1 MKNQSSVVRKTSMLL
16 LLLSF
21 TALSVFVD
29 NTGSG
34 PLDFGS
40 DPKFQL
46 GEDSAYITGIPYVWQ
61 EINGFCHWASITM
74 AMNYVGVELNLHELF
89 AVSGLG
95 FSAAYV
101 RFNKTALMMP
111 GVGFRQQGQL
121 LQICELYGLEHEL
134 YLDGNKEWTN
144 LFLESYELWGLN
156 AHSHDGE
163 VEAFDIMKATIDEG
177 YPVVLWTDP
186 YYLPAVD
193 YDLMRQYGLKSNES
207 APESGHSILA
217 VGYNDTAQTVNIMDP
232 GVGAFGDGFGYPDD
246 GRWNYTVNYTTLSQA
261 WNVLGYGITIIKPG
275 NGTIPDFSD
284 RLAELVIDRLRGE
297 RQSYAE
303 DAEDIFFVLFG
314 ESAYRGLSYDMTIEG
329 IKSYIEQFED
339 PMMQFIILAN
349 MGMTLE
355 GANTLQYLSYRTALE
370 SLPSLLPDFDLSE
383 FLEAGR
389 EALPHMA
396 ELSHNGSLTGQYY
409 DSLLTDMFID
419 IALDFNSTGDL
430 DAALESQSEN
440 ITIIADHL
448 LAIAD
453 AWDSAANALETAI
466 SYNPLNSPFLAIVG
480 VGAVVVVIV
489 IVIRKSTFGGK
500 K

>member
-1 MKNQSSVVRKTSMLL
+1 VKNQSSVIRKTSMLL
-16 LLLSF
+16 LLISL

-46 GEDSAYITGIPYVWQ
+46 GEDSAYITDIPYAWQ

-74 AMNYVGVELNLHELF
+74 ALHCVGVELNLHELF

-101 RFNKTALMMP
+101 RFNETALMMP

-134 YLDGNKEWTN
+134 YLDGNKEWVN
-144 LFLESYELWGLN
+144 MFLEAYELWGLN
-156 AHSHDGE
+156 AQPLTGE
-163 VEAFDIMKATIDEG
+163 AKAFNIMKTTIDEG

-193 YDLMRQYGLKSNES
+193 YDLLRQLGLKSNES

-217 VGYNDTAQTVNIMDP
+217 VGYNDTAETVNVMDP
-232 GVGAFGDGFGYPDD
+232 GVGAFGDNFGYPDD
-246 GRWNYTVNYTTLSQA
+246 GRWNYTVNYTTLNQA
-261 WNVLGYGITIIKPG
+261 WNALGYGITIIKPG
-275 NGTIPDFSD
+275 NGTIPDFSNT
-284 RLAELVIDRLRGE
+284 LAELVIDRLRGE

-339 PMMQFIILAN
+339 PEMQFMVLAYI
-349 MGMTLE
+349 GMNLE
-355 GANTLQYLSYRTALE
+355 SANTLQYLSYRSALE
-370 SLPSLLPDFDLSE
+370 ALPRVLPDLDLSE

-419 IALDFNSTGDL
+419 IALDFNSTGNL
-430 DAALESQSEN
+430 DTALESQSEN

-453 AWDSAANALETAI
+453 AWDSAANTLESAI
-466 SYNPLNSPFLAIVG
+466 SSTPFNSPFLAIVG
-480 VGAVVVVIV
+480 IGVVVIV
-489 IVIRKSTFGGK
+489 IVIVIRRR
-500 K
+500 

>member
-1 MKNQSSVVRKTSMLL
+1 VRKNSTIRNTSMLL
-16 LLLSF
+16 LLISL

-46 GEDSAYITGIPYVWQ
+46 GEDSAYITDIPYVWQ

-74 AMNYVGVELNLHELF
+74 AMHCVGVELNLHELF

-95 FSAAYV
+95 FSIAYV
-101 RFNKTALMMP
+101 RFNETALMLP
-111 GVGFRQQGQL
+111 GVGFRQQAQL

-156 AHSHDGE
+156 AQPLTGE
-163 VEAFDIMKATIDEG
+163 ADAFDIMKATIDEG

-186 YYLPAVD
+186 YYLPAED
-193 YDLMRQYGLKSNES
+193 YDILRQYGLKSNES
-207 APESGHSILA
+207 APASGHSILA
-217 VGYNDTAQTVNIMDP
+217 VGYNDTAETVNIMDP
-232 GVGAFGDGFGYPDD
+232 GVGAFGDDFGYPDD

-261 WNVLGYGITIIKPG
+261 WNVLGYGITIVKPG

-284 RLAELVIDRLRGE
+284 TLAELVIDRLRGE

-329 IKSYIEQFED
+329 IKSYVEQFDE
-339 PMMQFIILAN
+339 PETQLLVLAN
-349 MGMTLE
+349 MGIELE
-355 GANTLQYLSYRTALE
+355 GANTLQYLSYRSALE
-370 SLPSLLPDFDLSE
+370 SLPKLLPDLDLSG

-389 EALPHMA
+389 GALHHMA
-396 ELSHNGSLTGQYY
+396 ELSHNGSKTGQYY
-409 DSLLTDMFID
+409 ESLLTNTFID
-419 IALDFNSTGDL
+419 VALEFESSGDL
-430 DAALESQSEN
+430 DSALESQSEN

-453 AWDSAANALETAI
+453 AWDNAANALETAMSTTPII
-466 SYNPLNSPFLAIVG
+466 SPILAIAG
-480 VGAVVVVIV
+480 VGIVIVVIV
-489 IVIRKSTFGGK
+489 IIIK
-500 K
+500 KR